1 MLARAI
7 HREYFLLHCLKKE
20 IATAKELDLR
30 QLGKVLIF
38 RDRHS
43 PIIYRCH
50 YKSKVEDI
58 YAKLYNGGKNRLPP
72 LPCLQNKKLKTRIL
86 HSLCVEQ

>member
-38 RDRHS
+38 RYRQTDRTFLLYIDYHHHLDEIL
-43 PIIYRCH
+43 PHGPNIA
-50 YKSKVEDI
+50 KDI
-58 YAKLYNGGKNRLPP
+58 
-72 LPCLQNKKLKTRIL
+72 
-86 HSLCVEQ
+86 